1 MGFQAIIQAEDETLV
16 RKCLGDVA
24 DASEIFR
31 ISSDRI
37 GISVPTKVLD
47 TIGEDQFRS
56 RLSQLR
62 WFDLYA
68 GTWIEPQKSLWRLWS

>member
-1 MGFQAIIQAEDETLV
+1 MGFQAIIQVKDESPI
-16 RKCLGDVA
+16 RECLGDVA
-24 DASEIFR
+24 ESSEIFR

-47 TIGEDQFRS
+47 TIGEDRFRS

-68 GTWIEPQKSLWRLWS
+68 GT